1 MFLLRRLVSWRVQ
14 NLLGASLV
22 VLVLGFG
29 CLEVEGVAA
38 VGPGLV
44 LGQQVR

>member
-1 MFLLRRLVSWRVQ
+1 MFLLLRLVSWRVRS
-14 NLLGASLV
+14 LLGASLV
-22 VLVLGFG
+22 VLVLR
-29 CLEVEGVAA
+29 LECPGVAEVAA

>member
-1 MFLLRRLVSWRVQ
+1 MFLLLRLVFWRVR
-14 NLLGASLV
+14 NLLGGSLV
-22 VLVLGFG
+22 VLVLRLE
-29 CLEVEGVAA
+29 CLEVAEVAA

>member
-1 MFLLRRLVSWRVQ
+1 MFLRLRLVSWRVQ

-22 VLVLGFG
+22 VLVLRLE
-29 CLEVEGVAA
+29 CLGVAEVAA